1 MAIKIGNTNIGKAYL
16 GGTEIKKLYLGAVL
30 ILNNLLTAFKTRVNN
45 DSGTIEAED
54 CLDTFANEL
63 DTADIEYALVASAYK
78 ENKIYSLIKNESAF
92 DYNFTRNT
100 TATRLN
106 EDRNIE
112 IVGNNIPRL
121 DYQTAGCPSLLF
133 EPQRTNLFPDSEPG
147 EPLPY
152 SNTRSAQFM
161 TNYDWNLG
169 SDFSDNAIFFEG
181 NNTISIR
188 YFYFDL
194 PTPVE
199 NTTIFFTFYM
209 RFVNGQ
215 APIFGGSTSSG
226 GSNITII
233 GINANNITSVLVKD
247 DIYRVT
253 AKRVVTSPRTRIG
266 GPALYQNNVEHRTSF
281 YLSGIQMEEGDF
293 ATSYI
298 PTNGSIA
305 TRNADDIGIKIFPNT
320 LIEKGDDFEVNME
333 AELLNPEAND
343 LYGRGGSILFS
354 LFEAGISAFQNQI
367 TLCRRS
373 GQFFIKCRS
382 AESGIDVNYLTGI
395 NFNANQK
402 YKIKF
407 EYNNAGGVKLTING
421 TEVFENTD
429 TLPELKINKGLF
441 TAYDNTTPFSKIY
454 NFSIKN
460 K

>member
-1 MAIKIGNTNIGKAYL
+1 MAIKLGNIDIGKAYL
-16 GGTEIKKLYLGAVL
+16 GGVVVKKLYLGAVL
-30 ILNNLLTAFKTRVNN
+30 LLDNLLGAFKTRVNN

-63 DTADIEYALVASAYK
+63 DTNTTEYALVASAYK
-78 ENKIYSLIKNESAF
+78 ENKIYSLIKNESTF
-92 DYNFTRNT
+92 DYDFTRST

-133 EPQRTNLFPDSEPG
+133 EPQRTNLFPDSQPTEV
-147 EPLPY
+147 LPY
-152 SNTRSAQFM
+152 SNTISAQFDN
-161 TNYDWNLG
+161 NYDWNLG
-169 SDFSDNAIFFEG
+169 DFNDNAIFFEG
-181 NNTISIR
+181 NNTRNIR

-215 APIFGGSTSSG
+215 APIFGGSNSSG

-253 AKRVVTSPRTRIG
+253 AKRVVTSPTTRIG
-266 GPALYQNNVEHRTSF
+266 GPALYQQNVEHRTSF
-281 YLSGIQMEEGDF
+281 YMSGIQMEEGDY

-305 TRNADDIGIKIFPNT
+305 TRNVDNIDIKIFPNT

-343 LYGRGGSILFS
+343 LYGRNGSILFS
-354 LFEAGISAFQNQI
+354 LFEDGISTFSNQI

-373 GQFFIKCRS
+373 DQFFIKCRS
-382 AESGIDVNYLTGI
+382 NASGIDVSYLTGI

-407 EYNNAGGVKLTING
+407 EYNNAGGVKLTVDD
-421 TEVFENTD
+421 TEVFENID
-429 TLPELKINKGLF
+429 ALPTLKINKGLF
-441 TAYDNTTPFSKIY
+441 TTYDGSSPESKIY

>member
-1 MAIKIGNTNIGKAYL
+1 MAIKIGNTGINKAYL
-16 GGTEIKKLYLGAVL
+16 GGVEIKKLYLGAVL
-30 ILNNLLTAFKTRVNN
+30 ILNSLLGAFKTRVNN

-63 DTADIEYALVASAYK
+63 DTNTTEYALVASAYK
-78 ENKIYSLIKNESAF
+78 ENKIYSLVKNESAF
-92 DYNFTRNT
+92 DYDFTRNT

-106 EDRNIE
+106 KDRNIE

-133 EPQRTNLFPDSEPG
+133 EPQRTNLFPDSQPTES
-147 EPLPY
+147 LPY
-152 SNTRSAQFM
+152 SNSKSATFV
-161 TNYDWNLG
+161 TNYDWNFG
-169 SDFSDNAIFFEG
+169 DFNDNAIFFEG
-181 NNTISIR
+181 NNTTNIR

-215 APIFGGSTSSG
+215 APIFGGSSSSG

-253 AKRVVTSPRTRIG
+253 AKRVVTSPITRIG
-266 GPALYQNNVEHRTSF
+266 GPALYQNNENQRTSF
-281 YLSGIQMEEGDF
+281 YLSGIQMEEGEF

-298 PTNGSIA
+298 PTSGSIA
-305 TRNADDIGIKIFPNT
+305 TRNVDNIGIKIFPNT

-354 LFEAGISAFQNQI
+354 LLEDGISTFSNQI

-373 GQFFIKCRS
+373 GQFFIKSRS
-382 AESGIDVNYLTGI
+382 TESGIDVSYLTGI
-395 NFNANQK
+395 NFNVNQK

-407 EYNNAGGVKLTING
+407 EYNNAGGVKLTIDD
-421 TEVFENTD
+421 TEVFENVD
-429 TLPELKINKGLF
+429 ALPTLKINKGLF
-441 TAYDNTTPFSKIY
+441 TAYDGTTPNSKIY